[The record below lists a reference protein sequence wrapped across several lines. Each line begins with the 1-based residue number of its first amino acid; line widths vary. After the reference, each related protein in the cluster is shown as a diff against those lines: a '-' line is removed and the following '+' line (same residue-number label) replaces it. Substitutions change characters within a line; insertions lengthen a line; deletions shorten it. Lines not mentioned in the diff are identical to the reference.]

1 MNSSTSS
8 SKRFVTAFLCTALIL
23 ACGLAGTTEWIIR
36 TKVVPHHNDYA
47 YAELF
52 RQRPSPNAMFG
63 DSHIAYGLTG
73 LPGFVNMAHGGDN
86 FANIAGKMHF
96 YYEGLRPSRV
106 ILQAGVHH
114 FSRNFIG
121 ERFDETPAF
130 RALVNGYSPWEPRI
144 FKPMHQREMGNYW
157 SELIKGGQF
166 APLQDFQPDGSRLGR
181 ASLADEPATVRR
193 VKSEWTARTL
203 QPVANF
209 ETLPIAQAYA
219 RELDWLLAQGAQPCL
234 VTMPMAPDLR
244 AQAAQMPA
252 YQQTEAFFSELAR
265 SRSVSYVNLL
275 FADIDDDR
283 FSDPHHLNATGA
295 REVSPLVYQRC
306 FGG

>member
-1 MNSSTSS
+1 M
-8 SKRFVTAFLCTALIL
+8 
-23 ACGLAGTTEWIIR
+23 
-36 TKVVPHHNDYA
+36 
-47 YAELF
+47 
-52 RQRPSPNAMFG
+52 
-63 DSHIAYGLTG
+63 
-73 LPGFVNMAHGGDN
+73 
-86 FANIAGKMHF
+86 
-96 YYEGLRPSRV
+96 
-106 ILQAGVHH
+106 
-114 FSRNFIG
+114 
-121 ERFDETPAF
+121 
-130 RALVNGYSPWEPRI
+130 
-144 FKPMHQREMGNYW
+144 
-157 SELIKGGQF
+157 
-166 APLQDFQPDGSRLGR
+166 
-181 ASLADEPATVRR
+181 
-193 VKSEWTARTL
+193 
-203 QPVANF
+203 
-209 ETLPIAQAYA
+209 PIAQAYA